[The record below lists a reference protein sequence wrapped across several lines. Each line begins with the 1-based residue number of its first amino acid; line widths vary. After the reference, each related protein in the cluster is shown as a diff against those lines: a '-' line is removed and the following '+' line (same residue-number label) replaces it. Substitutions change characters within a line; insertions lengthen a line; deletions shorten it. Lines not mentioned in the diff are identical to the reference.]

1 MERSGSEVVYLYKF
15 EPYSNPINISSSVG
29 RHNPMYCTGVGKS
42 ILAYLPEEEVKAIWE
57 SSDVQ
62 QFTEK
67 TLTTLPALLADLQ
80 AIRERGYAID
90 DEEHDLGVRCIAA
103 PIFNWDDQP
112 IAAISIS
119 APSNR
124 MTEEVRQKLAPKLMN
139 AAEEISGLLGKKPE

>member
-1 MERSGSEVVYLYKF
+1 M
-15 EPYSNPINISSSVG
+15 
-29 RHNPMYCTGVGKS
+29 
-42 ILAYLPEEEVKAIWE
+42 
-57 SSDVQ
+57 Q